1 MKLAATV
8 LVLVSAMAAA
18 EKPTLAVLGVVPLE
32 PGTAPDPALVK
43 ASSTLDASLRRQIAK
58 HYRVTGSVKQI
69 RDARRTADCSIEE
82 NPCAAKL
89 GAQLGADFALAGE
102 LHRRTSHFELKLAI
116 VDVATKKR
124 VRLMREK
131 IPANANLAQVAKR
144 AIDKLTGK
152 GESGELVVIANV
164 PRAEVYIDD
173 ELRGE
178 LFESRATITL
188 PQGRYKLSVRAAG
201 KKPFED
207 MVNVDQA
214 TQLNVLLD
222 AAP

>member
-1 MKLAATV
+1 MKLAA
-8 LVLVSAMAAA
+8 LALAMVSTIASA
-18 EKPTLAVLGVVPLE
+18 EKPKLAVLGVVPLE

-43 ASSTLDASLRRQIAK
+43 ASATLDAQLRAQIGK
-58 HYRVTGSVKQI
+58 HYRVTGSVKQT
-69 RDARRTADCSIEE
+69 REAVRTGECTTSEA
-82 NPCAAKL
+82 PCAAKL
-89 GAQLGADFALAGE
+89 GDGLGAELALAGT
-102 LHRRTSHFELKLAI
+102 LHRRTSHFELELAI
-116 VDVATKKR
+116 VDVTTKKR
-124 VRLMREK
+124 IRRMREK
-131 IPANANLAQVAKR
+131 IPSNANLAKVVKR

-152 GESGELVVIANV
+152 GEAGELVVVANV
-164 PRAEVYIDD
+164 PRAAIYIDD

-207 MVNVDQA
+207 IVNVDQS

-222 AAP
+222 AP

>member
-1 MKLAATV
+1 MKLAAL
-8 LVLVSAMAAA
+8 LVLLSTIAAA
-18 EKPTLAVLGVVPLE
+18 DKPKLAVLGVIPLE

-43 ASSTLDASLRRQIAK
+43 ASGTLDAALRRQITK
-58 HYRVTGSVKQI
+58 HYRVTGSVKQTK
-69 RDARRTADCSIEE
+69 DALRTGDCSIDE

-89 GAQLGADFALAGE
+89 GAQLGAEFALAGE

-124 VRLMREK
+124 IRMMREK
-131 IPANANLAQVAKR
+131 LPANANLEKTAKR

-152 GESGELVVIANV
+152 GESGELVVVANV
-164 PRAEVYIDD
+164 PRAEIYIDD

-207 MVNVDQA
+207 MVNVDQT

-222 AAP
+222 AP

>member
-1 MKLAATV
+1 MKLAALV
-8 LVLVSAMAAA
+8 LVLVSTIAAA

-43 ASSTLDASLRRQIAK
+43 ASGTLGTSLRRQIAK
-58 HYRVTGSVKQI
+58 HYRVTGTVKQTGEV
-69 RDARRTADCSIEE
+69 RRTGDCSIEE
-82 NPCAAKL
+82 TPCAAKL
-89 GAQLGADFALAGE
+89 GTQLGADFALAGE

-131 IPANANLAQVAKR
+131 IPSTANLEKVAKR

-178 LFESRATITL
+178 LFERRATITL

-207 MVNVDQA
+207 MVNVDQT